1 MYRPQDWENPYRKDS
16 LVALFTEAD
25 QFGTFEAGA
34 DAMLEGLREKGL
46 TDTFYTNKDG
56 EVCGESS
63 LPLHIPCGDKRIKGT
78 VVFIP
83 DEQVKKEE

>member
-1 MYRPQDWENPYRKDS
+1 MYRPKDWKNKHIHCTTTSCSDS
-16 LVALFTEAD
+16 CYGV
-25 QFGTFEAGA
+25 FEAGA

-63 LPLHIPCGDKRIKGT
+63 LPLHIPCGDKRVKGS

-83 DEQVKKEE
+83 DEQVKKDE